1 MEKVTIRN
9 AELGDISILTKLCTE
24 LGYPANDNQIS
35 NRLKKLLK
43 SSSDSVIVAVEKTE
57 VVGWIHVFI
66 SLRLESDPF
75 AEIGGLV
82 ISSEHRNKGIG
93 KMLVNAAEKWAR
105 ERGLSKIRVRS
116 RLERTDTHRFYER
129 DGYVVIKSQNVFE
142 KGLG

>member
-9 AELGDISILTKLCTE
+9 AELDDISILTKLCTE
-24 LGYPANDNQIS
+24 LGYPANDDQIS
-35 NRLKKLLK
+35 NRLKRLLK
-43 SSSDSVIVAVEKTE
+43 SPSHTVLVAVEKTE
-57 VVGWIHVFI
+57 LVGWIHIFI

-82 ISSEHRNKGIG
+82 VSSKRRNKGIG
-93 KMLVNAAEKWAR
+93 KMLVNAAENWSLEK
-105 ERGLSKIRVRS
+105 GFSKIRVRS
-116 RLERTDTHRFYER
+116 RSERTDARRFYER

>member
-1 MEKVTIRN
+1 MNNIFIRPT
-9 AELGDISILTKLCTE
+9 EIKDSIILTKLCTE

-93 KMLVNAAEKWAR
+93 KMLVNAAEKWTR

-116 RLERTDTHRFYER
+116 RLERTDAHRFYER

>member
-9 AELGDISILTKLCTE
+9 AELGDISILTKLCTQ

-35 NRLKKLLK
+35 NRLKRLLK
-43 SSSDSVIVAVEKTE
+43 SSSDVVIVAIDKTE

-66 SLRLESDPF
+66 SSRLESDPF

-116 RLERTDTHRFYER
+116 RLERTDARRFYER

>member
-1 MEKVTIRN
+1 MEKIIIRN
-9 AELGDISILTKLCTE
+9 AELDDLSKLTNLCNE
-24 LGYPANDNQIS
+24 LGYLANKGQILY
-35 NRLKKLLK
+35 RLKKILK
-43 SSSDSVIVAVEKTE
+43 SASDVVIVAVVKNE
-57 VVGWIHVFI
+57 VIGWIHVFT

-116 RLERTDTHRFYER
+116 RLERTDARRFYEK